1 MADSVL
7 RYCNSPTWTS
17 LTGTSDAGRGI
28 KNRDFRP
35 ISRFISEIIQDSVT
49 GTVLWVPRLS
59 NGTVFNDLARLLTNF
74 QGHAII

>member
-28 KNRDFRP
+28 NRDFRP

-49 GTVLWVPRLS
+49 GTVLWVQRLS